1 VKRSSGGAGL
11 GELGHV
17 GLRYL
22 VEAKPLAGRRDLLD
36 VLLDDAPE
44 LRLLG
49 ECAFTRVATAC
60 AFAVQRADLDAN
72 TACCK
77 PRQPVA
83 LKNAHLSA
91 TQDELERRL
100 VAPAD
105 EQLEQ
110 HVGVR
115 VDDHRDERWSS
126 EPKT

>member
-1 VKRSSGGAGL
+1 VI
-11 GELGHV
+11 ELGA
-17 GLRYL
+17 RA
-22 VEAKPLAGRRDLLD
+22 ELADPLD

-49 ECAFTRVATAC
+49 ECAFTRAATAC

-83 LKNAHLSA
+83 LKDAHLSA

-110 HVGVR
+110 HIGVR
-115 VDDHRDERWSS
+115 VDDHGRSVDRLAD
-126 EPKT
+126 